1 MKLEIKLDSFLNKK
15 VTVTQIKGG
24 SKLNDRQKG
33 NLIGLGLRGIG
44 SSVSLDCSQPVLGM
58 IRKIAHIVKISLA

>member
-1 MKLEIKLDSFLNKK
+1 MQFNNFLNKK

-44 SSVSLDCSQPVLGM
+44 SSVQVTADQAILGM
-58 IRKIAHIVKISLA
+58 IRKVGHIVKIS